1 MARNRSISRRCF
13 LAGATAAPFGV
24 PLVIRPSALGAD
36 GTVPPSQRITIGALG
51 FGGRGRSVFGDLIRR
66 RDAQGLAVC
75 DVQQERLQPAAAK
88 GLAVYQDFRE
98 LLGRNDLDAVVITT
112 PSHWKPLHTI
122 AAAKAGKD
130 VFCEKPMSLTVRD
143 GRAMVDAVRRYGR
156 VFQHGTQQRSSQE
169 FLFACEMV
177 RSGRIGQ
184 LKSATVYVGGPPQ
197 ECSLPA
203 QPVPPGIDWE
213 MWLGPAPWRPF
224 NAEIC
229 LRDCG
234 GWERFR
240 DYSGGG
246 MTGWGSHH
254 FDIAQWGLAADHTG
268 PLEIIP
274 PDGRDFKHLT
284 YRYAGGVV
292 VYHAGTMGTWAV
304 VFEGTKGRIAVNRGK
319 LQTWPEN
326 LMKTP
331 IGPEEVQLYHS
342 PGHTANFLQ
351 CIRTRQEPVC
361 DVETG
366 HRTMSVCHLG
376 NIAYWLKRPL
386 KWDPAK
392 EQFPGDA
399 HANRLLDRA
408 RREPWS
414 LS

>member
-1 MARNRSISRRCF
+1 MARKKCITRRRF
-13 LAGATAAPFGV
+13 LTGATAATFGV
-24 PLVIRPSALGAD
+24 PLVIRASAFGVEGAVAPSE
-36 GTVPPSQRITIGALG
+36 RITMGAIG
-51 FGGRGRSVFGDLIRR
+51 FGGRGRGVFGDLTRR
-66 RDAQGLAVC
+66 RGVEGLAVC
-75 DVQQERLQPAAAK
+75 DVQEERLRSAADR
-88 GLAVYQDFRE
+88 GLAVYKDFRE
-98 LLGRNDLDAVVITT
+98 LLARDDLDAVVITS

-130 VFCEKPMSLTVRD
+130 VFCEKPMSLTVGD
-143 GRAMVDAVRRYGR
+143 GRAMVTAVRRYGR
-156 VFQHGTQQRSSQE
+156 VFQHGTQQRSGKE

-229 LRDCG
+229 MRSCG
-234 GWERFR
+234 AWERFH

-254 FDIAQWGLAADHTG
+254 FDISQWGLGASHTG
-268 PLEIIP
+268 PLEIVP
-274 PDGRDFKHLT
+274 PDGKDVEHLT
-284 YRYAGGVV
+284 YRYAGGPV
-292 VYHAGTMGTWAV
+292 VYHTGTMGTWAV
-304 VFEGTKGRIAVNRGK
+304 VFEGSEGKIAVNRGK
-319 LQTWPEN
+319 LQTWPES
-326 LMKTP
+326 LMQKP
-331 IGPEEVQLYHS
+331 IGADEAHLYRS
-342 PGHTANFLQ
+342 SGHTANFLR
-351 CIRTRQEPVC
+351 CIRSRQEPIC
-361 DVETG
+361 DVEIG

-392 EQFPGDA
+392 EQFAGDPEA
-399 HANRLLDRA
+399 DRLLDRA
-408 RREPWS
+408 RRQPWR
-414 LS
+414 LA